1 VVPEI
6 IVRTDA
12 IPETAPLPHGSTT
25 KTWQARSWRYD
36 DLAIFFLILNAISAL
51 LFIRFVDRPIYD
63 DAYNILDV
71 HRYASEGVSVDT
83 VRRSVNAPGP
93 TSFVWMAAGVRLL
106 GGNELR
112 AARLAALSS
121 WLLLGAGILIGARHS
136 KFPQLWH
143 SALLVTLVFPHAAT
157 SSASVLTEGPA
168 LLFAMIGVLI
178 WVESV
183 SRPTITLRLV
193 PIAIIGG
200 LFMGIAVTC
209 RQYYLM
215 LLPAAVL
222 VAVIQSRRV
231 KVGESS
237 LWYATVILSLA
248 TAMIPVFLLVLT
260 WKGFTSP
267 GVGHSMWNT
276 GVGIS
281 GLRPVVTIFYVAL
294 YLVPLSFPAM
304 LRLQSA
310 QHRRALLLAAL
321 VGIGVTYFRSD
332 LLQPGP
338 VMSLVR
344 FGGRVP
350 AGELIIFALIA
361 FITIYNGVALGF
373 QLWSRGAS
381 LFSSPLVS
389 FALLAIL
396 FFILEQAGVGGNM
409 PLYDRYLLQL
419 APFLG
424 LVAFDVLPGLTSKR
438 LLGLLFLSVVGQVML
453 WRHAFDG

>member
-1 VVPEI
+1 
-6 IVRTDA
+6 VRTDT
-12 IPETAPLPHGSTT
+12 IPGTAPPPHGSTT
-25 KTWQARSWRYD
+25 KTWQVRSWRYD

-51 LFIRFVDRPIYD
+51 LFIGFVDHPIYD
-63 DAYNILDV
+63 DPYNVLDV

-93 TSFVWMAAGVRLL
+93 TSFLWMAAGVRLL

-121 WLLLGAGILIGARHS
+121 WLLLGAGILFGARHS
-136 KFPQLWH
+136 RFPQLWH

-157 SSASVLTEGPA
+157 ASASVLTEGPA
-168 LLFAMIGVLI
+168 LLFAVMGVLI

-193 PIAIIGG
+193 PIAMIGG

-231 KVGESS
+231 KAGESS
-237 LWYATVILSLA
+237 LWYAAVILSLA
-248 TAMIPVFLLVLT
+248 TAIIPVFLLVLT

-267 GVGHSMWNT
+267 GVEHSTWNT

-294 YLVPLSFPAM
+294 YSVPLTFPAIPH
-304 LRLQSA
+304 LRFA
-310 QHRRALLLAAL
+310 RYRRPLLLAASA
-321 VGIGVTYFRSD
+321 GIGVTYFRSY

-344 FGGRVP
+344 LGGRVP
-350 AGELIIFALIA
+350 AGEFIIFALIA
-361 FITIYNGVALGF
+361 FITIYNAVALGF
-373 QLWSRGAS
+373 QLRSRGAS

-396 FFILEQAGVGGNM
+396 FFIVEQAGVGGNM

-438 LLGLLFLSVVGQVML
+438 LLALLFLSVVGQVML
-453 WRHAFDG
+453 WRHAFGG

>member
-1 VVPEI
+1 MVPES
-6 IVRTDA
+6 IVRTDT
-12 IPETAPLPHGSTT
+12 IPGAAPLPHGSTT
-25 KTWQARSWRYD
+25 KTWQVRTWRYD

-51 LFIRFVDRPIYD
+51 LFIGLVDHPIYD
-63 DAYNILDV
+63 DAYNLLDV
-71 HRYASEGVSVDT
+71 HRYAGEGVSVET
-83 VRRSVNAPGP
+83 VRRNVNAPGP
-93 TSFVWMAAGVRLL
+93 TSFLWMAAGVRLL

-136 KFPQLWH
+136 KFPQLWY

-157 SSASVLTEGPA
+157 ASSSVLTEGPA
-168 LLFAMIGVLI
+168 LLFAMMGVLI

-183 SRPTITLRLV
+183 SRPTITPRLV
-193 PIAIIGG
+193 PIAMIGG
-200 LFMGIAVTC
+200 LLMGIAVTC

-222 VAVIQSRRV
+222 VAVIQSRRGR
-231 KVGESS
+231 VGESP

-260 WKGFTSP
+260 WQGFTSP
-267 GVGHSMWNT
+267 GVERSTWNT

-321 VGIGVTYFRSD
+321 VGIGATYFRSD

-350 AGELIIFALIA
+350 KGEFIIFGLIA
-361 FITIYNGVALGF
+361 FITIYNAVALGF

-396 FFILEQAGVGGNM
+396 FFIVEQAGVGGNM

-424 LVAFDVLPGLTSKR
+424 LVAFDVLPGFTSQR
-438 LLGLLFLSVVGQVML
+438 LLALVFLSVVGQVML
-453 WRHAFDG
+453 WRHALGG

>member
-1 VVPEI
+1 
-6 IVRTDA
+6 VRTDT
-12 IPETAPLPHGSTT
+12 IPGTAPLPHGSTT
-25 KTWQARSWRYD
+25 KTWQVRSWRYD
-36 DLAIFFLILNAISAL
+36 QLAVFFLILNAISAL
-51 LFIRFVDRPIYD
+51 LFIGLVNHPIYD
-63 DAYNILDV
+63 DAYNLLDV
-71 HRYASEGVSVDT
+71 HRYASEGVSVET
-83 VRRSVNAPGP
+83 VRRNVNAPGP
-93 TSFVWMAAGVRLL
+93 TSFLWMAAGVRLL

-157 SSASVLTEGPA
+157 ASASVLTEGPA
-168 LLFAMIGVLI
+168 LLFAMMGVLI

-193 PIAIIGG
+193 PIAMIGG

-209 RQYYLM
+209 RQYYLL

-231 KVGESS
+231 RVGESS

-260 WKGFTSP
+260 WQGFTSP

-281 GLRPVVTIFYVAL
+281 GFRPAVTVFYTAL
-294 YLVPLSFPAM
+294 YLVPLTFPAI
-304 LRLQSA
+304 LRLPFA
-310 QHRRALLLAAL
+310 QYRRALLFVAL
-321 VGIGVTYFRSD
+321 TGIAVTYFRSY

-338 VMSLVR
+338 LMSLVHI
-344 FGGRVP
+344 GGRMP
-350 AGELIIFALIA
+350 AGEFIIFALIA
-361 FITIYNGVALGF
+361 VVTIYNAIALGL
-373 QLWSRGAS
+373 QLWSRRTS
-381 LFSSPLVS
+381 LFSSPLVA
-389 FALLAIL
+389 FALLAIV
-396 FFILEQAGVGGNM
+396 FFIGEQVGVGGNM
-409 PLYDRYLLQL
+409 PFYDRYLLQL

-424 LVAFDVLPGLTSKR
+424 LVAFDVLPGLTLQR
-438 LLGLLFLSVVGQVML
+438 LLALVFLSVVGQVML
-453 WRHAFDG
+453 WRHAFGG